1 MGKEAFTFVLAV
13 QQATECHNP
22 AAPQLDAFYMELVK
36 HFINE
41 FNRQIVM
48 NVLAA
53 MPRATGLSP
62 QQSLSLPPDT
72 TGQSH
77 MITLYTN
84 DIEIPWTV
92 LINLFI
98 PLSVI

>member
-1 MGKEAFTFVLAV
+1 
-13 QQATECHNP
+13 
-22 AAPQLDAFYMELVK
+22 MELVK

-53 MPRATGLSP
+53 MPCATGLSP
-62 QQSLSLPPDT
+62 QQSLSLSPDT

-92 LINLFI
+92 LINLFM
-98 PLSVI
+98 PLSAI

>member
-36 HFINE
+36 HFSE
-41 FNRQIVM
+41 FNRQIAMNALAVM
-48 NVLAA
+48 
-53 MPRATGLSP
+53 PCATGLSP
-62 QQSLSLPPDT
+62 RQSLSLPPDT
-72 TGQSH
+72 TGQSR

-84 DIEIPWTV
+84 NIEIPWTV
-92 LINLFI
+92 LIIICSHHYL
-98 PLSVI
+98 